1 MEAGL
6 SRSRPQRVQ
15 YRHELRSLTY
25 AILDQSNGGVVR
37 NLTSDGMGLQVMS
50 AVPPGQQMQLR
61 FELRSPRLR
70 VETRGEVVWST
81 FSGQCGMRFLDLPP
95 RLCQQIKQW
104 IFEDMLEGVAM
115 HAQRAE
121 PMFSEPVGGLPVASE
136 SQEDDSNQVDDDG
149 DDGLMVSAAP
159 LKVIE
164 LPTRADAPSEPALV
178 HRETSEAQGTA
189 PLRLD
194 WLSRPL
200 SARGLAWTVNVLVV
214 LAGLLLF
221 ALVFLSVARRTPPWP
236 LAVFSGMACVVT
248 LLYWGFFQMFGGSSL
263 GTRLARLAVG
273 DPEDEESISVRFR

>member
-1 MEAGL
+1 
-6 SRSRPQRVQ
+6 VQ

-95 RLCQQIKQW
+95 RLGQQIKQW
-104 IFEDMLEGVAM
+104 IFEDMLEGVAL
-115 HAQRAE
+115 RAE
-121 PMFSEPVGGLPVASE
+121 RAESMFTEPQAGLLDANE
-136 SQEDDSNQVDDDG
+136 SAEDDSNQAEEDG
-149 DDGLMVSAAP
+149 DDGLIVSATP

-164 LPTRADAPSEPALV
+164 LPTRADASLEPALV
-178 HRETSEAQGTA
+178 HRETSELQDEA
-189 PLRLD
+189 PLRMD
-194 WLSRPL
+194 WLSQPL

-214 LAGLLLF
+214 FAGLLLF

-236 LAVFSGMACVVT
+236 VAVFSGMACVVT
-248 LLYWGFFQMFGGSSL
+248 LLYWGFFQMFGGLSL
-263 GTRLARLAVG
+263 GTRLARLAAG
-273 DPEDEESISVRFR
+273 NPEEEESISVRFR